1 MNRFGRLRVLVLGL
15 AFAMLWQALVPGA
28 AMARAG
34 GTPLHD
40 ICFGNGAK
48 TVLADAADASRFD
61 PTAPLDHV
69 EVHCALCT
77 LVGAGPQPPLS
88 PSLTRARSERRVSLP
103 RTDTVLEALEVAWLT
118 PESRA
123 PPSL

>member
-1 MNRFGRLRVLVLGL
+1 
-15 AFAMLWQALVPGA
+15 MLWQALVPGA

-48 TVLADAADASRFD
+48 TALADAADALRVD
-61 PTAPLDHV
+61 PTAPVDHI
-69 EVHCALCT
+69 EAHCALCT
-77 LVGAGPQPPLS
+77 LAGAGPQPPLS
-88 PSLTRARSERRVSLP
+88 PSLTRARSERRVTLQ
-103 RTDTVLEALEVAWLT
+103 RTDTALAAVEVAWLT